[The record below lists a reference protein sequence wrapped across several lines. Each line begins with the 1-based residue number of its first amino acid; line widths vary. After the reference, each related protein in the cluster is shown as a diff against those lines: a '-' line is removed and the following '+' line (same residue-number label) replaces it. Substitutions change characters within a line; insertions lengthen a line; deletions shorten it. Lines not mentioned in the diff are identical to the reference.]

1 MMRKALG
8 RGLEALIPG
17 AGKTPG
23 APLDAVPGE
32 AEQQVAIERISLNP
46 RQPRSDFDEDT
57 LAELANSIR
66 AKGVIQP
73 LLVRP
78 REGGGYEL
86 VAGERRL
93 RAAERVGLSRV
104 PVVVREVSDAESLEL
119 AVIENVQRDD
129 LSPIEEAVA
138 YQRLLDEFGHT
149 QEELAERVGK
159 SRPAVANALR
169 LLRLPESIKR
179 DLANGRITAGHAR
192 VLLSIERP
200 EQQLRA
206 ARQIVARQMSVR
218 DAERLAPTRRTAARS
233 ATRDPHL
240 QALERELATV
250 LGTRVRIR
258 LRGRGGCIEIEY
270 YSNEQLQ
277 GLTDSLRGASGYR
290 IGSRDE

>member
-1 MMRKALG
+1 MRKALG
-8 RGLEALIPG
+8 RGLDALIPG
-17 AGKTPG
+17 AGKTPVTLPV
-23 APLDAVPGE
+23 AMPAE
-32 AEQQVAIERISLNP
+32 AEQEVAIERISPNP
-46 RQPRSDFDEDT
+46 RQPRADFDEGT
-57 LAELANSIR
+57 LGELATSIR

-78 REGGGYEL
+78 CEGGRYEL

-93 RAAERVGLSRV
+93 RAAERAGLSRV

-129 LSPIEEAVA
+129 LSPLEEAVA

-169 LLRLPESIKR
+169 LLRLPEPIKH
-179 DLANGRITAGHAR
+179 DLANRRITAGHAR
-192 VLLSIERP
+192 VLLSIENP

-218 DAERLAPTRRTAARS
+218 DAESLTATRRAAGRS
-233 ATRDPHL
+233 AARDPHR
-240 QALERELATV
+240 QALERELATA

-258 LRGRGGCIEIEY
+258 PRGRGGRIEIEY

-277 GLTDSLRGASGYR
+277 GLTDHLRASAGYR
-290 IGSRDE
+290 VGS